1 MKLKILTWNLKFFY
15 DNWYD
20 RMRSINKVLEEEIKE
35 NDIIVLQEATIPL
48 LKSID
53 TIFDFFMILY
63 LSLY

>member
-1 MKLKILTWNLKFFY
+1 
-15 DNWYD
+15 
-20 RMRSINKVLEEEIKE
+20 MRSINKVLEEEIKE